1 MKVLV
6 TGATG
11 YVGQRLAYR
20 LAEGGATVHALARSP
35 EKAKA
40 LRHERITVF
49 PGDILDPATLARA
62 AEGCEQAY
70 HAAALV
76 SVWARDPGAYRQVN
90 VGGTVNVLE
99 AAKSAGIARVV
110 VTSTAG
116 VFGPSE
122 GGLVDEATPR
132 RIPFFN
138 AYESSKAEMH
148 AAVRDRAAGGL
159 HAAIVCP
166 TRIYGPG
173 PMGEGNAA
181 TQMIARYVAGR
192 WRALPGDGRRSGN
205 YVFVDD
211 VIDGHLAAMS
221 RGRAGEA
228 YTLGGENATY
238 RQLFDTLAAV
248 SGTRHRL
255 FPVPIALL
263 MAFAHTEQKRAEWFG
278 RKPLITP
285 SWVRR
290 YSYDWANSSAK
301 AGSEL
306 GYAPRSL
313 RDGLAATVAWLR
325 AGGSEARIE

>member
-1 MKVLV
+1 VLV

-11 YVGQRLAYR
+11 YVGQRLAFR
-20 LAEGGATVHALARSP
+20 LAEGGETVHALCRSP

-40 LRHERITVF
+40 LAHERIKVF
-49 PGDILDPATLARA
+49 PGDIADKDSLRRA
-62 AEGCEQAY
+62 AEGCRQAY

-76 SVWARDPGAYRQVN
+76 SVWAKDPGDYARVN
-90 VGGTVNVLE
+90 VGGTLNVLD
-99 AAKSAGIARVV
+99 AAASAGVEGIVI
-110 VTSTAG
+110 TSTAG

-138 AYESSKAEMH
+138 EYESSKAEMH
-148 AAVRDRAAGGL
+148 AVVRAKAAEGIHAV
-159 HAAIVCP
+159 IVCP

-173 PMGEGNAA
+173 PLVEGNAV
-181 TQMIARYVAGR
+181 TRMVQRYIEGR

-211 VIDGHLAAMS
+211 VIDGHLAAMA
-221 RGRAGEA
+221 RGRSREA
-228 YTLGGENATY
+228 YILGGENATY
-238 RQLFDTLAAV
+238 RDFFATLAAV
-248 SGTRHRL
+248 SGRDHRL
-255 FPVPIALL
+255 YPVPIAAL
-263 MAFAHTEQKRAEWFG
+263 MAFAWSEQKRADWFG
-278 RKPLITP
+278 RKPLVTP

-301 AGSEL
+301 AETEL

-313 RDGLAATVAWLR
+313 RDGLAQTVAWLGQPVPVSR
-325 AGGSEARIE
+325 P

>member
-1 MKVLV
+1 VRILV

-11 YVGQRLAYR
+11 YVGQRLARR
-20 LAEGGATVHALARSP
+20 LADGGADVHALVRSP

-40 LRHERITVF
+40 LAHERIAIF
-49 PGDILDPATLARA
+49 PGDILDAASLRAA
-62 AEGCEQAY
+62 AEGCARAY

-76 SVWARDPGAYRQVN
+76 SVWTRDPEDYRRVN
-90 VGGTVNVLE
+90 VGGTLNVLD
-99 AAKSAGIARVV
+99 AARDTGVERVV

-138 AYESSKAEMH
+138 EYESSKAEMH
-148 AAVRDRAAGGL
+148 AAVRAHGMDAV
-159 HAAIVCP
+159 IVCP

-173 PMGEGNAA
+173 PLVEGNAA
-181 TQMIARYVAGR
+181 TKMIARYVAGR

-211 VIDGHLAAMS
+211 VIDGHLAAMD
-221 RGRAGEA
+221 RGQSGEA
-228 YTLGGENATY
+228 YILGGENATY
-238 RQLFDTLAAV
+238 RQFFATLADV
-248 SGTRHRL
+248 SGRHQRL
-255 FPVPIALL
+255 YPTPIALL
-263 MAFAHTEQKRAEWFG
+263 MAFARVEQFRAERFG

-290 YSYDWANSSAK
+290 YSHDWANSSAK
-301 AGSEL
+301 AERDL

-313 RDGLAATVAWLR
+313 RDGLAQTVAWLR
-325 AGGSEARIE
+325 SGRGG

>member
-1 MKVLV
+1 MTVLV

-11 YVGQRLAYR
+11 YVGQRLAHR
-20 LAEGGATVHALARSP
+20 LATDGATVHALVRSP

-40 LRHERITVF
+40 LRHERIRIF
-49 PGDILDPATLARA
+49 PGDILDPASLAHA
-62 AEGCEQAY
+62 AAGCTQAF

-76 SVWARDPGAYRQVN
+76 SVWAKDPGDYARVN
-90 VGGTVNVLE
+90 VGGTVNVLD
-99 AAKSAGIARVV
+99 AARAAGIGRVV

-138 AYESSKAEMH
+138 EYESSKAEMH
-148 AAVRDRAAGGL
+148 AAVRDRAAAGL

-173 PMGEGNAA
+173 PLVEGNAA
-181 TQMIARYVAGR
+181 TKMIARYVAGK

-211 VIDGHLAAMS
+211 VIDGHIAAMAK
-221 RGRAGEA
+221 GRAGEA
-228 YTLGGENATY
+228 YILGGENATY
-238 RQLFDTLAAV
+238 REFFATLAEV
-248 SGTRHRL
+248 SGAHHRL
-255 FPVPIALL
+255 FPVPIGLL
-263 MAFAHTEQKRAEWFG
+263 MAFAHSEQWRADRFG
-278 RKPLITP
+278 RKPLVTP

-290 YSYDWANSSAK
+290 YSFDWANSTAK
-301 AGSEL
+301 AETEL
-306 GYAPRSL
+306 GYAPRPL
-313 RDGLAATVAWLR
+313 AAGLAATVAWLR
-325 AGGSEARIE
+325 AGGAETPAG